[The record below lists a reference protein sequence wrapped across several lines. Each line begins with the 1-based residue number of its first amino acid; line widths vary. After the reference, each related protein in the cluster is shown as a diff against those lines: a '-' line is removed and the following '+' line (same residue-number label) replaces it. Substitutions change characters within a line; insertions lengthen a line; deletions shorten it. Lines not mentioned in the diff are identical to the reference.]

1 MTSLPDWLVERA
13 ALDEVG
19 PNGRDRIAA
28 ADPRELADRIATLR
42 DDSAAELT
50 RHPPRPAVAQI
61 EARIAAQIAAAAR
74 VRARRR
80 QRLGLLGVATGA
92 AAVLLVTRVAVDER
106 GDDRSGPSGPIA
118 SGATA
123 PPGTGSDEPTRVK
136 GAPRLLAFRQAGAQ
150 AEQLEPDA
158 VVRAGDLIQLRYNP
172 GGKSFGLIASLD
184 GAGVVTLHYP
194 LREDAPPRATAVAP
208 DTTTLP
214 HAYALDDAPGF
225 ERFFFI
231 TANGPIDVQAS
242 LAALRSLAGR
252 ADSATAT
259 LELPAGFHQWS
270 LCLRKPDRRSPNHES
285 P

>member
-50 RHPPRPAVAQI
+50 RHPARPAVAQI
-61 EARIAAQIAAAAR
+61 EARIAAQIAAQIAAAAR
-74 VRARRR
+74 ARARRR

-92 AAVLLVTRVAVDER
+92 AAVLLITRVAVDDPAGR
-106 GDDRSGPSGPIA
+106 SGPIA
-118 SGATA
+118 SGAIT
-123 PPGTGSDEPTRVK
+123 PPATGSDEPTRVK
-136 GAPRLLAFRQAGAQ
+136 GAPRLLAFRQVGAQ
-150 AEQLEPDA
+150 AERLEPEA

-242 LAALRSLAGR
+242 LGALRSLAGR

-259 LELPAGFHQWS
+259 LELPAGLHQWS